1 VAGLTL
7 DSGALIA
14 FERADQRVM
23 AYLKEALRLGVEVT
37 IPAVVVAEVWRG
49 GPRAARVA
57 ALLSACVVE
66 PLDEALARI
75 AGEAMGAIE
84 RSTVVDAIVVA
95 SAALR
100 GDRVLTTDHDD
111 LARLCTHFP
120 TVRLLSVST

>member
-14 FERADQRVM
+14 FERADRAVVS
-23 AYLKEALRLGVEVT
+23 YLKEALRRDVDIT
-37 IPAVVVAEVWRG
+37 IPSVVIAEVWRG

-57 ALLSACVVE
+57 GLLPACVVE
-66 PLDEALARI
+66 SLDEPLARV
-75 AGEAMGAIE
+75 AGETLSAVKNA
-84 RSTVVDAIVVA
+84 TVIDAIVVA

-100 GDRVLTTDHDD
+100 GDRVLTTDHGD

-120 TVRLLSVST
+120 NVHLMSV